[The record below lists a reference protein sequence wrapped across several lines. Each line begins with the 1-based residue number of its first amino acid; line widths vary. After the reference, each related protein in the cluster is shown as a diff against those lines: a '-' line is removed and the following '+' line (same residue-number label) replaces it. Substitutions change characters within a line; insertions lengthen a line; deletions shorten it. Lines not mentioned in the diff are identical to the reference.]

1 MENAVCH
8 GILKR
13 KEGGTVTIATSET
26 DSAFTITVMD
36 DGIGFDILNPPTDNR
51 VHIGISNVRTRL
63 AAQSNGSLEIKSLPH
78 HGTTVTITIP
88 KESVL

>member
-1 MENAVCH
+1 MC
-8 GILKR
+8 IR
-13 KEGGTVTIATSET
+13 DSSET

-88 KESVL
+88 KMCIRDRNKGGQTLRVS